1 MGERVTIKQL
11 RAARAS
17 RLQAEGLHGFPIR
30 QRNPGAGPAEVVP
43 FFRQG
48 RLELDTTLA
57 NLGAVLG
64 GPEAIQNPVS
74 RAYLELEEKLAEARR
89 ISNRQKR
96 LGEMLSAAQQA
107 FTVALEH
114 HGSEDFEN
122 TADLDPEVRA
132 LRDRA
137 VQVTINAAGAR
148 ASVYTLGWINF
159 HRAQKSQAAQD
170 PSTE

>member
-1 MGERVTIKQL
+1 MGERVTIEQL
-11 RAARAS
+11 REARAS
-17 RLQAEGLHGFPIR
+17 RLQAEGAFGVPVRHR
-30 QRNPGAGPAEVVP
+30 DPGAGPAEVVP

-48 RLELDTTLA
+48 RFDLDTTLA

-64 GPEAIQNPVS
+64 GPEAVQNPVS
-74 RAYLELEEKLAEARR
+74 RAHLELEEKLAGARR
-89 ISNRQKR
+89 IGNRKRR

-122 TADLDPEVRA
+122 TEDLDPEVRA

-137 VQVTINAAGAR
+137 VQVTINAAGTKAP
-148 ASVYTLGWINF
+148 VYTLGWINF
-159 HRAQKSQAAQD
+159 YRTQKSQAAQD